1 MSARRSLACLS
12 GLFLLTACAVG
23 PNYRRPEVDVPATY
37 RDRTEPEA
45 ARSIADLPWWEMY
58 RDPEL
63 EKLIRTALD
72 QNLDLKL
79 AVARVGEARA
89 RARAANADF
98 FPGVEGT
105 LSTSSQPGSVAVV
118 PGLTPGSADFLHI
131 PSGSSFSGGASL
143 SWELDFFG
151 RVRRSSQAARA
162 DLLAS
167 VEGQR
172 AALISLVSQVASS
185 WFQLRSLDEQREIT
199 LRTIRSNEASLK
211 LVQTQKKG
219 GVASGTE
226 VQQALGQLATVRA
239 QLPLL
244 EEQIAQAE
252 NQIGALLGQNPGPIE
267 RPGGTMDPAIP
278 PEIPA
283 GLPSDLLERRPD
295 IRQAEQQLVAA
306 TARIGVAKAATF
318 PFPRILLTAF
328 AGAVSSSLS
337 ELLKGNGA
345 SLFAWGPGVNWPLL
359 DLKGSANV
367 GVAKAQAEQ
376 AALTYRSTILTAL
389 REVADAL
396 VTCEKVQQ
404 RLADEEV
411 RVEAGREYFRLTS
424 LRYRGG
430 VADYLEVLD
439 AERQLYSAE
448 IDLAQAKLT
457 KLQAVVRLYKAL
469 GGGWE
474 QAPEAAPPG

>member
-1 MSARRSLACLS
+1 VEPAGRQALA
-12 GLFLLTACAVG
+12 
-23 PNYRRPEVDVPATY
+23 N
-37 RDRTEPEA
+37 
-45 ARSIADLPWWEMY
+45 LPWWELY
-58 RDPEL
+58 RDPQLAE
-63 EKLIRTALD
+63 LIRTALA
-72 QNLDLKL
+72 QNLDLKI
-79 AVARVGEARA
+79 AVARVEEARA

-98 FPGVEGT
+98 FPGVNGT

-118 PGLTPGSADFLHI
+118 PGATPGSADFLHV

-167 VEGQR
+167 EEGQR
-172 AALISLVSQVASS
+172 AVLVSLVGQVAST
-185 WFQLRSLDEQREIT
+185 WFQLRNLDEQREIT
-199 LRTIRSNEASLK
+199 VRTIRSDEASLK

-239 QLPLL
+239 QLPLI
-244 EEQIAQAE
+244 EEQVAQAE
-252 NQIGALLGQNPGPIE
+252 NQLSVLLGQSPGPIE
-267 RPGGTMDPAIP
+267 RSGSMEDPPMA

-295 IRQAEQQLVAA
+295 IRQAEQQLIAA
-306 TARIGVAKAATF
+306 TARIGVAKAETF

-337 ELLKGNGA
+337 QLLRGNGA
-345 SLFAWGPGVNWPLL
+345 SLFSWGPGVNWPLL

-448 IDLAQAKLT
+448 IDLSQAKLT
-457 KLQAVVRLYKAL
+457 KLQAVVKLYKAL
-469 GGGWE
+469 GGGWK
-474 QAPEAAPPG
+474 QAPAVDPPG